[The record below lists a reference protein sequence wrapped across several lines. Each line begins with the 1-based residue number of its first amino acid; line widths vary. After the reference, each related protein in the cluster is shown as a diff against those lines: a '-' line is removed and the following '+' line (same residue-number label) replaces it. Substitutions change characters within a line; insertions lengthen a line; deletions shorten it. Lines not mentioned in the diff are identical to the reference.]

1 MPTPSSATFEKTPFS
16 EPVSH
21 IVMAGAGGERLC
33 FPQRGGGGLLGR
45 PRPSCCSMA
54 RGSRGCP
61 PHSKAAFVSI
71 WRAQINSQ
79 PPPPPPCPQKSGT
92 EPAIR

>member
-33 FPQRGGGGLLGR
+33 FPQRGGEGSVGATPSLLL
-45 PRPSCCSMA
+45 
-54 RGSRGCP
+54 
-61 PHSKAAFVSI
+61 
-71 WRAQINSQ
+71 
-79 PPPPPPCPQKSGT
+79 
-92 EPAIR
+92 